1 MSTHLGGHQYGNVT
15 SGWSDNRVVHLPETL
30 EIHSFTQQAFSAC
43 LVCAGPSAR
52 PWEDSKNHSNST

>member
-1 MSTHLGGHQYGNVT
+1 MDVT

-30 EIHSFTQQAFSAC
+30 EFILSLSRLSPAC